1 MYSRKEWNVVLTS
14 AEPTVKFPPEPPT
27 LGSMAFPEH
36 DNSFKVLLI
45 EDNAID
51 AGLIRAALADNG
63 RIPAEDPLFYLE
75 SVGRLG
81 DGLKRLGSKRDIDVV
96 LLDLSLP
103 DSHGLETVVATR
115 AQSPNVPIV
124 VMTGL
129 DDEALAVS
137 TLRQG
142 AQDYLVKSHADRRTL
157 IRAIRHAIERKR
169 AQEALRESEEKFR
182 SIVETTNEWIWSI
195 DLQGELTYT
204 NPAITTILGYSPDDL
219 LGRCWALL
227 MHESDRQLLLT
238 RLAEAVVQKTG
249 WSGLVMRWKHK
260 NGTYRHLESNA
271 LPILDSTGN
280 LLGYRGSDRD
290 ITEQEQAKQERR
302 QLQLRL
308 VTLQEEERHRLS
320 RELHDQMGQSLAA
333 LMLGLKSLE
342 NVDPHQHSGELG
354 FHHLHELANQLA
366 QQVHTVATDLRPT
379 ALDDLGL
386 ETALSNY
393 LEEWSERCRIHA
405 DLHSAGLNE
414 RLPTHIETTVYRIVQ
429 EALTN
434 VHKHSNACN
443 VSVIVEQRDNGL
455 QAIIE
460 DNGRGFD
467 AEALIRAPV
476 KDRRLGLLGMQER
489 IALVGGSLNIESTP
503 GFGTTLFVR
512 IPASGS
518 NQEAA

>member
-1 MYSRKEWNVVLTS
+1 VLTS
-14 AEPTVKFPPEPPT
+14 AEPPVKFSPGPSALSSSLVPD
-27 LGSMAFPEH
+27 H
-36 DNSFKVLLI
+36 HKSFKVLLI
-45 EDNAID
+45 EDNPID
-51 AGLIRAALADNG
+51 ARLLRVALSDNG
-63 RIPAEDPLFYLE
+63 KFPAEEPLFYLE
-75 SVGRLG
+75 SAGTLAG
-81 DGLKRLGSKRDIDVV
+81 GLKRLTQRDIDVV

-103 DSHGLETVVATR
+103 DSHGLQTVAAAR
-115 AQSPNVPIV
+115 AQSPNVPII

-142 AQDYLVKSHADRRTL
+142 AQDYLVKGHADRRTL

-195 DLQGELTYT
+195 DHRGELTYS
-204 NPAITTILGYSPDDL
+204 NPAVSVILGYSPEEL

-227 MHESDRQLLLT
+227 MHEADRQLLLN
-238 RLAEAVVQKTG
+238 RLSEAVAGNTG
-249 WSGLVMRWKHK
+249 WSGLVMRWRHK
-260 NGTYRHLESNA
+260 DGTYRHLESNA
-271 LPILDSTGN
+271 LPILDADGS
-280 LLGYRGSDRD
+280 LVGYRGSDRD
-290 ITEQEQAKQERR
+290 ITEQEHAKQERR

-342 NVDPHQHSGELG
+342 NADPHEYSGGLRL
-354 FHHLHELANQLA
+354 HHLHELADQLA
-366 QQVHTVATDLRPT
+366 QQVHTVAMDLRPT

-386 ETALSNY
+386 QTALSNY
-393 LEEWSERCRIHA
+393 LEEWSDRSNIQA
-405 DLHSAGLNE
+405 DFHSVGLNE

-434 VHKHSNACN
+434 VHKHSNARN
-443 VSVIVEQRDNGL
+443 VSVIVEHRDRRV
-455 QAIIE
+455 QTIIE
-460 DNGRGFD
+460 DNGGGFD
-467 AEALIRAPV
+467 AEALIRAPF

-518 NQEAA
+518 NQEVAHLWTSYASS

>member
-1 MYSRKEWNVVLTS
+1 MTS
-14 AEPTVKFPPEPPT
+14 
-27 LGSMAFPEH
+27 LCQ
-36 DNSFKVLLI
+36 DRSFRALLI

-51 AGLIRAALADNG
+51 AQLIRSALAHNE
-63 RIPAEDPLFYLE
+63 RFPPEEFLFELE
-75 SVGRLG
+75 SVTRLAE
-81 DGLKRLGSKRDIDVV
+81 GLERLAHSDIDVL
-96 LLDLSLP
+96 LLDLYLP
-103 DSHGLETVVATR
+103 DSQGLETVAAVR

-124 VMTGL
+124 VMTGP

-142 AQDYLVKSHADRRTL
+142 AQDYLVKGRADRRTL

-169 AQEALRESEEKFR
+169 AQQALRESEEKFR
-182 SIVETTNEWIWSI
+182 SIVETTNEWIWAI
-195 DLQGELTYT
+195 DLRGDLTYT
-204 NPAITTILGYSPDDL
+204 NPAVSVILGYSPDEL

-227 MHESDRQLLLT
+227 MHQSDRQLLLT

-271 LPILDSTGN
+271 LPMLDSSGN

-290 ITEQEQAKQERR
+290 ITEAEQAKQERR

-333 LMLGLKSLE
+333 LMLGLKSME
-342 NVDPHQHSGELG
+342 NADPHQHAGGLRL
-354 FHHLHELANQLA
+354 HHLHELANQLA
-366 QQVHTVATDLRPT
+366 QQVHTVAMDLRPT

-393 LEEWSERCRIHA
+393 LEEWSERSRIHA
-405 DLHSAGLNE
+405 DLHSAGLEE

-434 VHKHSNACN
+434 VHKHSNARN
-443 VSVIVEQRDNGL
+443 VSVIVEHRDNRL

-460 DNGRGFD
+460 DNGSGFD
-467 AEALIRAPV
+467 AEALISAPV

-512 IPASGS
+512 IPASGE
-518 NQEAA
+518 NHEAAH

>member
-1 MYSRKEWNVVLTS
+1 
-14 AEPTVKFPPEPPT
+14 
-27 LGSMAFPEH
+27 
-36 DNSFKVLLI
+36 
-45 EDNAID
+45 
-51 AGLIRAALADNG
+51 
-63 RIPAEDPLFYLE
+63 
-75 SVGRLG
+75 
-81 DGLKRLGSKRDIDVV
+81 V

-103 DSHGLETVVATR
+103 DSKGIETVVAAR
-115 AQSPNVPIV
+115 AQAPDVPII

-142 AQDYLVKSHADRRTL
+142 AQDYLVKGHVDRPTL

-195 DLQGELTYT
+195 DLRGKLTYS
-204 NPAITTILGYSPDDL
+204 NPAVNAILGYRPEEL
-219 LGRCWALL
+219 LGRCWALFL
-227 MHESDRQLLLT
+227 HDADRLLLLN
-238 RLAEAVVQKTG
+238 RLPEAVVQKVG

-260 NGTYRHLESNA
+260 DGTYRHLESNA
-271 LPILDSTGN
+271 LPILDAGGN

-342 NVDPHQHSGELG
+342 NGGSRQGSDGLRL
-354 FHHLHELANQLA
+354 HHLHELANQLA
-366 QQVHTVATDLRPT
+366 QQVHTVAADLRPT
-379 ALDDLGL
+379 SLDDLGL

-393 LEEWSERCRIHA
+393 LEEWSERSRIQA
-405 DLHSAGLNE
+405 DLHSAGLE
-414 RLPTHIETTVYRIVQ
+414 KRLPTYIETTVYRIVQ

-434 VHKHSNACN
+434 VCKHSQARN
-443 VSVIVEQRDNGL
+443 VSVIVEHRDNRL

-467 AEALIRAPV
+467 AEALIGAPV

-489 IALVGGSLNIESTP
+489 IALVGGSLNLESTP

-512 IPASGS
+512 IPTSGS
-518 NQEAA
+518 NLEAANYG

>member
-1 MYSRKEWNVVLTS
+1 VLSSPSPTS
-14 AEPTVKFPPEPPT
+14 SFPSDPITFDP
-27 LGSMAFPEH
+27 MASFYQGK
-36 DNSFKVLLI
+36 SFKALLI
-45 EDNAID
+45 EDNAFD
-51 AGLIRAALADNG
+51 ARLIRSALAHNEQFPPD
-63 RIPAEDPLFYLE
+63 ESVFELE
-75 SVGRLG
+75 SVARLAE
-81 DGLKRLGSKRDIDVV
+81 GLERLAQRDIDVV

-103 DSHGLETVVATR
+103 DSQGLETVAAVR

-142 AQDYLVKSHADRRTL
+142 AQDYLVKGHADRRTL

-182 SIVETTNEWIWSI
+182 SIVETTNEWIWAI
-195 DLQGELTYT
+195 DLHGDLTYT
-204 NPAITTILGYSPDDL
+204 NPAVSMILGYSPEEL
-219 LGRCWALL
+219 LGCCWALL
-227 MHESDRQLLLT
+227 MHQSDRQLLLT
-238 RLAEAVVQKTG
+238 RLAEAVIQKTG

-260 NGTYRHLESNA
+260 NGSYRHLESNA
-271 LPILDSTGN
+271 LPILDSSGN

-290 ITEQEQAKQERR
+290 ITEAEQAKQERR

-333 LMLGLKSLE
+333 LMLGLKSME
-342 NVDPHQHSGELG
+342 NVDPSQYAGGRLQ
-354 FHHLHELANQLA
+354 HLHELANQLA
-366 QQVHTVATDLRPT
+366 QQVHTVAMDLRPT

-393 LEEWSERCRIHA
+393 LEEWSERSRIPA
-405 DLHSAGLNE
+405 DLHSAGLGE

-443 VSVIVEQRDNGL
+443 VSVIVEHRDNQL

-460 DNGRGFD
+460 DNGSGFD
-467 AEALIRAPV
+467 TEALISAPV

-489 IALVGGSLNIESTP
+489 IALVGGSFNIESTP

-518 NQEAA
+518 NQEVAH